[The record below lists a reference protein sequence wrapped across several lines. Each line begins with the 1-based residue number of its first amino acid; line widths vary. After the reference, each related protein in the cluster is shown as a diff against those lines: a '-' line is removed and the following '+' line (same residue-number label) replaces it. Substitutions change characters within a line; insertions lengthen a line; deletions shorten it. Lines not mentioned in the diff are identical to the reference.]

1 MGRWGLIPLVTAV
14 LMASG
19 CGRAGNHGVGQGIRQ
34 IASIAAEGAL
44 MAEDVARGRSKATF
58 VRTHGSELSAQ
69 ALHEAEKL
77 NDEQVQHRFMAPV
90 KEAVKLAQDIGGAIE
105 ELRVAPMNRQQ
116 AREYQAKLEEW
127 DKQAEQIVEEKL

>member
-77 NDEQVQHRFMAPV
+77 NDEPVQKGLRAPV
-90 KEAVKLAQDIGGAIE
+90 EEAIKLAQDIGGAIE
-105 ELRVAPMNRQQ
+105 EMRVSPQDREQ
-116 AREYQAKLEEW
+116 ASEDQAKLEHW
-127 DKQAEQIVEEKL
+127 AKQAEQIVEEKL